1 MRAMTAGSSMLAMI
15 VSFPPQRAQPSI
27 PTPNSSGNSPI
38 LLDADC
44 CMGSDRT
51 AAETPIAVLRQWHH
65 LGLPLRQHRKLRL
78 SDVFL
83 SYCREDQTTV
93 RRFAEALQR
102 EGLSVWWD
110 QSLRSGEA
118 YDKVTE
124 AALREAGAVVVLW
137 SRTSVDSRWVRAEA
151 TTADR
156 RGTLMPVMIEP
167 CERPI
172 MFELTHTADL
182 SHWKGETN
190 DPAWRSFLT
199 DVCRFIEN
207 GRKPAASD
215 TTQTPVLAVAAVRG
229 RTGLM
234 IAASVTAVLV
244 GAGVL
249 WFLQHRGDTAVAA
262 PPTSAAAQ
270 APVTLAVLPF
280 ANLSA
285 DPAQEYFSDGLTEEI
300 LNQLAQIPALRLT
313 GRTSSFSF
321 KGKNE
326 DLRTIGKTLDVANL
340 LEGSVRRDGKQL
352 RITAQLIRADD
363 GSHMWSKTYDRGLDN
378 VFAMQDEIAKD
389 VAQALSVKLDVTT
402 LNRAQGG
409 TTNVEAYDRYLRWRN
424 LFLSEQR
431 DIAVIRQQEQLLREA
446 VALDPQ
452 FALAWDNLARL
463 LDIITTLSCMRDPGG
478 CSADTA
484 VERWKADAVQARKR
498 VEALAPDSWMVQR
511 HRAYSLWAE
520 GKWPEAVA
528 VAKGIL
534 DKGPFTLEH
543 AEPYGDLLFSVG
555 RIEEVV
561 ALIERVKA
569 IEPLVPYVSR
579 DLQWDLTAVG
589 RLSEAEVEY
598 QRSRSL
604 DGSHDGPDF
613 AAFLRLLA
621 REDADLPT
629 LRVLHGKVLKQREP
643 NPPAFLRELGE
654 KLHDRADM
662 RALVRKAYTVH
673 PDPMIQYFAD
683 ALGDPELALAG
694 MRAMWKGPSPSYGA
708 YWGLYLLPHSGMR
721 SLPGYKELMREV
733 GLVDYWQKT
742 GDWGDICRP
751 VGKDDFECR

>member
-1 MRAMTAGSSMLAMI
+1 M
-15 VSFPPQRAQPSI
+15 
-27 PTPNSSGNSPI
+27 
-38 LLDADC
+38 
-44 CMGSDRT
+44 
-51 AAETPIAVLRQWHH
+51 
-65 LGLPLRQHRKLRL
+65 

-83 SYCREDQTTV
+83 SYSREDQTTA
-93 RRFAEALQR
+93 RRVAEALQR
-102 EGLSVWWD
+102 EGLGVWWD

-124 AALREAGAVVVLW
+124 AALRAAGAVVVLW
-137 SRTSVDSRWVRAEA
+137 SKTSVDSRWVRAEA

-156 RGTLMPVMIEP
+156 RGTLMPVMLEP

-182 SHWKGETN
+182 SHWKGESN

-199 DVCRFIEN
+199 DVRRFIEN
-207 GRKPAASD
+207 GRKPPASD
-215 TTQTPVLAVAAVRG
+215 TTQAPLLAVAAVRG
-229 RTGLM
+229 RRGLL
-234 IAASVTAVLV
+234 IAVSVAAVLV
-244 GAGVL
+244 GAGGL
-249 WFLQHRGDTAVAA
+249 WFLQHRGDTEAAA
-262 PPTSAAAQ
+262 PSASAAAQ

-280 ANLSA
+280 ANLSP

-326 DLRTIGKTLDVANL
+326 DLRVIGEKLGVANL
-340 LEGSVRRDGKQL
+340 LEGSVRRDDKQL

-363 GSHMWSKTYDRGLDN
+363 GSHLWSKTYDRGLDN

-409 TTNVEAYDRYLRWRN
+409 TTNVEAYDRYLRWRK
-424 LFLSEQR
+424 LYLSEQR
-431 DIAVIRQQEQLLREA
+431 GIEAVRQQEQLLREA

-463 LDIITTLSCMRDPGG
+463 LDRITALSCMLNPAG
-478 CSADTA
+478 CSTDTA
-484 VERWKADAVQARKR
+484 VERLRTDAAQARKR

-511 HRAYSLWAE
+511 HRAYSLWAA
-520 GKWPEAVA
+520 GKWPEAIA

-543 AEPYGDLLFSVG
+543 AEPYGDLMFSVG

-589 RLSEAEVEY
+589 RLPEAEVEY
-598 QRSRSL
+598 QRSKLL
-604 DGSHDGPDF
+604 DGGHEGPDF
-613 AAFLRLLA
+613 AAFMRLLA
-621 REDADLPT
+621 REDADLPA
-629 LRVLHGKVLKQREP
+629 LRELHGKVLKQRQP
-643 NPPAFLRELGE
+643 NPPAYLRELGE
-654 KLHDRADM
+654 RLHDRAGM
-662 RALVRKAYTVH
+662 RAFVRRAYAVQ

-683 ALGDPELALAG
+683 ALGDPELALTA
-694 MRAMWKGPSPSYGA
+694 MRATWKGPSPIYSA

-733 GLVDYWQKT
+733 GLADYWQKT